1 MQKNG
6 ETSALPVVQ
15 VISLQRTPQR
25 RERFV
30 EQNRG
35 LAFAFF
41 DAVDGSRV
49 TRDHPGIRR
58 LVPPGLQFYTA
69 GAVGVALS
77 HLTLWQRAERDNAVM
92 TIAED
97 DAILRH
103 DFYPRMQETIA
114 GLPQDWDLIMWGWN
128 FDSILSLHE
137 MPNITTAV
145 VNFDQERLRAS
156 IPAFQALDTP
166 VHALRL
172 GKCFGTCGYSI
183 SPSGARRFRENCFP
197 LRNSSVYF
205 PGLNQFVAANGI
217 DIAMNAIYPL
227 SRSFVCFPPLVVSRN
242 EHAESTTLRSPPAQ
256 PAAGTPGSSSP

>member
-1 MQKNG
+1 MAESG
-6 ETSALPVVQ
+6 PGCRMSIVQ
-15 VISLQRTPQR
+15 VISLLRTPQR

-30 EQNRG
+30 DQNKG
-35 LAFAFF
+35 LAFQFF
-41 DAVDGSRV
+41 DAVDGFRV
-49 TRDHPGIRR
+49 DRDRPDIRR
-58 LVPPGLQFYTA
+58 LVPPELKHYKP
-69 GAVGVALS
+69 GAIGVALS
-77 HLTLWQRAERDNAVM
+77 HLSLWQRAERDGIVM

-114 GLPQDWDLIMWGWN
+114 GLPLAWDIILWGWN

-145 VNFDQERLRAS
+145 MTFDQERLRAS

-172 GKCFGTCGYSI
+172 GKCFGICGYTI

-197 LRNSSVYF
+197 LRNFSMPF
-205 PGLNQFVAANGI
+205 PGLSGPVENYGVDVAMSAL
-217 DIAMNAIYPL
+217 YPL
-227 SRSFVCFPPLVVSRN
+227 SKSFVCFPPLVVSRN
-242 EHAESTTLRSPPAQ
+242 EHAESTTIRTDPAE
-256 PAAGTPGSSSP
+256 